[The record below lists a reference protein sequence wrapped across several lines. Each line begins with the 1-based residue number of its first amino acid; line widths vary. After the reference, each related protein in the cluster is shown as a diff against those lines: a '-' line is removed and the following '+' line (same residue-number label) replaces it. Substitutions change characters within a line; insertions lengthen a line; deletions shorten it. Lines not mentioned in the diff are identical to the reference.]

1 MLTMRSLERAKIKL
15 IYRQLDELY
24 DSAEKV
30 GFGEKSKFVIF
41 SDLHMGDG
49 SAKDDFNQNADLFK
63 TALEKYYY
71 EQEFSVILNGDVEE
85 LQRFSLSKIEKAWH
99 SIYKVFDR
107 YDEEG
112 RFYKLIG
119 NHDLALCLPKKI
131 KHRFKIRHSLSLQF
145 EFGDM
150 LIFHGHQASMA
161 YKRLNKLVGYT
172 LRYLAN
178 PLRIKNYSVSH
189 DSRKQYAI
197 ERKVYHHASFRKRVS
212 IIGHTH
218 RPLFESLS
226 KAERLKYRIE
236 QLCREYAKAP
246 EKKKKPIK
254 KLIKSHKKELIK
266 IFSKKDNVN
275 LHSHIYHSIFHI
287 PCLFNSGCVIGKRGM
302 TCLEIENNQIALV
315 HWFDKKISGKYLDK
329 RGYEPEQFENT
340 DYYRMVLNKEYL
352 NYIFSRIDLLS

>member
-1 MLTMRSLERAKIKL
+1 LEKAKIKL

-24 DSAEKV
+24 DLSEKLKCD
-30 GFGEKSKFVIF
+30 EKSKYVIF

-49 SAKDDFNQNADLFK
+49 SPKDDFRHNADLFK
-63 TALEKYYY
+63 VAVEKYYY
-71 EQEFSVILNGDVEE
+71 KQEYSVILNGDVEE
-85 LQRFSLSKIEKAWH
+85 LQRFSLVKIEKTWN
-99 SIYKVFDR
+99 SIYDIFALFDEQNR
-107 YDEEG
+107 L
-112 RFYKLIG
+112 YKLIG
-119 NHDLALCLPKKI
+119 NHDLALCLPQKNKL
-131 KHRFKIRHSLSLQF
+131 RFKIRHSLSLQF

-150 LIFHGHQASMA
+150 LIFHGHQASMT

-189 DSRKQYAI
+189 NNRKQYAI

-212 IIGHTH
+212 VIGHTH

-236 QLCREYAKAP
+236 QLCRKYAKAP

-266 IFSKKDNVN
+266 IFSRKESIN
-275 LHSHIYHSIFHI
+275 LHSHIYHSIFHV